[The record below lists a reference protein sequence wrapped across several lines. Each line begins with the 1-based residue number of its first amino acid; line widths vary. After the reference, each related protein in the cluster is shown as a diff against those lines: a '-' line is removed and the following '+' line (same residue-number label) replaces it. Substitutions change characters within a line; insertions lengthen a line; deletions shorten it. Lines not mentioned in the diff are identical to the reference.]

1 MAVKKP
7 EDQLNDLKAQWAE
20 ANARGDEAGKNA
32 AHAAAEQLRKTM
44 DQQNGTKSTY
54 NAASGTWTTAPAAQR
69 RVQGSQYDQSS
80 MSASDNDLMSQFR
93 QQYND
98 AKARGDNAGMSDA
111 HAAAEALRKKYGYSG
126 GGDGSYYILLDDLEE
141 EKKPSYTSRFSGQ
154 QSTMLDDIIN
164 STFQK
169 WMTGDDYKYLMSR
182 YTAGGKQAM
191 QDTMGQA
198 AARTGGYAS
207 SYATAAANQS
217 YNDYMSRLEEAARAM
232 YQDELDRKTTNY
244 GLVNDAEQRD
254 YSRYLD
260 SLGQYNTDRSYNYNK
275 FRDTIGDYQTKD
287 NTQYERALQQAET
300 LAQSGDFSG
309 YRALGYSESQIA
321 AMENEYKKQ
330 SALTDAENNKPRL
343 TFNQALQ
350 LYESG
355 NKQHGVLEALEYYLG
370 SDYASYRTVGAAS
383 SSGGT
388 KSTGSR
394 KKSSTADVGTAYKQW
409 ADTLSGQDYA
419 VAQTVMGKTLSA
431 QWLDYVTNAVNT
443 GRIKKST
450 GEKILNYLNGEW
462 S

>member
-20 ANARGDEAGKNA
+20 ANARGGEAGKNA
-32 AHAAAEQLRKTM
+32 AHAAAEELRKTM

-54 NAASGTWTTAPAAQR
+54 NAASGTWTTTPAAQQ

-80 MSASDNDLMSQFR
+80 MSAADNDLMSQFR

-141 EKKPSYTSRFSGQ
+141 EEKPSYTNRFSGQ
-154 QSTMLDDIIN
+154 QSSMLDDIIN

-169 WMTGDDYKYLMSR
+169 WMTGDDYKYLMNR

-355 NKQHGVLEALEYYLG
+355 NKQQGVLEALEYYLG
-370 SDYASYRTVGAAS
+370 SDYASYRTAGTAS

-388 KSTGSR
+388 KSTGSS
-394 KKSSTADVGTAYKQW
+394 KKSGTADVGTAYKQW

>member
-54 NAASGTWTTAPAAQR
+54 NAASGTWTTTPAAQQ

-141 EKKPSYTSRFSGQ
+141 EEKPSYTNRFSGQ

-355 NKQHGVLEALEYYLG
+355 NKQQGVLEALEYYLG
-370 SDYASYRTVGAAS
+370 SDYASYRTAGTAS
-383 SSGGT
+383 SSGGK

-394 KKSSTADVGTAYKQW
+394 KKGSAAKIGNRHGDSWIYIPGYGRFTYDEVENYVNSGKVIETYDSATNTYTYKW
-409 ADTLSGQDYA
+409 NG
-419 VAQTVMGKTLSA
+419 
-431 QWLDYVTNAVNT
+431 N
-443 GRIKKST
+443 KK
-450 GEKILNYLNGEW
+450 
-462 S
+462 